1 MHSEY
6 FEMNEESAKILNLAK
21 KEKRRIIAIGTTS
34 VRTIEAVYDKYGE
47 FRATKENTSIFIEPG
62 YKYKAVDALIT
73 NFHLPKSTLIMLVS
87 AFMGRKFTL
96 ECYKHG
102 GIVFGPTGEQNY
114 KIKQNKKEHLLAMK
128 SALSLLTKKGL
139 VVVDGLKVDGKTK
152 EIITVLNALKV
163 NENKVII
170 VSEDIKV
177 LLGSK
182 NITNV
187 ITRVYNNL
195 SVYDLLNCEKL
206 IISVDDVKKLEEE
219 LA

>member
-1 MHSEY
+1 MADTISVKVYKQDGSEVSTIALKKSV
-6 FEMNEESAKILNLAK
+6 FDFKSNEPTMYDAVLVERSNSRQATAKTK
-21 KEKRRIIAIGTTS
+21 KRKEVSGGGKKPWRQKGT
-34 VRTIEAVYDKYGE
+34 G
-47 FRATKENTSIFIEPG
+47 RARAG
-62 YKYKAVDALIT
+62 
-73 NFHLPKSTLIMLVS
+73 STRSPLWV
-87 AFMGRKFTL
+87 
-96 ECYKHG
+96 HG